1 MYRIRV
7 ENDTLRLAVAAAVER
22 TLRATARDVLRAGF
36 LTLHFTRGNSGVNG
50 LRVDA
55 GRVKNLVFAK
65 R

>member
-1 MYRIRV
+1 V

-22 TLRATARDVLRAGF
+22 TLRATERHVLRAGF
-36 LTLHFTRGNSGVNG
+36 LTLRFIRGNSGVNG
-50 LRVDA
+50 LLVDA